1 MIYDSEKMIYNSGKI
16 EQKWQ
21 KETKQKQI
29 EIVSHQY
36 IIIGKQEEAL
46 NIADCEFVKKWF
58 SVTDSV
64 PHIAVYVGKK
74 WEAKYLGQRQM
85 KKAEQSKWEP
95 TEHPLIFHSADQDY
109 IKILCATSL
118 LGIPQEVVIGQKK
131 KTQMTTTSEV
141 IHKIETD

>member
-1 MIYDSEKMIYNSGKI
+1 MIQKKMKEI
-16 EQKWQ
+16 EQKSTE
-21 KETKQKQI
+21 ETKEQQI
-29 EIVSHQY
+29 EIVSQY
-36 IIIGKQEEAL
+36 IIIGKQGSAL
-46 NIADCEFVKKWF
+46 NIPDCEFVKKWF

-64 PHIAVYVGKK
+64 PHIAVYVGKN
-74 WEAKYLGQRQM
+74 WEAKDLGPMM

-141 IHKIETD
+141 INKIET